1 VVLIAPAVL
10 YVQAQEALVLYS
22 ASVGEE
28 AAAPGLESLQK
39 AFPEG
44 MVTAAAWDPALP
56 PRPLSTVQAYV
67 EPTEASAVATF
78 AFKSLEAKGKF
89 VLVTK
94 AVQVGGGLR
103 PSKASLLFLPR
114 NQPPP
119 PHAPMGLQGVS
130 SPCCCPIVVWALLCL
145 ACVVPFVVVVGLG
158 GWGGGGFGLLFCEEV
173 LLATMCCGCCVR
185 LLPLQWEPAAAG
197 VLLDLRVQ
205 GFVVAE
211 PAVGP
216 GPVETVEV
224 GSLFVLR
231 GPASVP
237 VVSPLGSL
245 PTAPPLSSAGGVHQ
259 ARVDGGCYSEACS

>member
-78 AFKSLEAKGKF
+78 AFKSLEAKGKL

-94 AVQVGGGLR
+94 ALQVGGGLR

-119 PHAPMGLQGVS
+119 PPRPHGAARCLVPLLLPNS
-130 SPCCCPIVVWALLCL
+130 SVGSAVPRVCCAFCGRCGTR
-145 ACVVPFVVVVGLG
+145 GLG
-158 GWGGGGFGLLFCEEV
+158 GGGVWPALLRGGPACDDVLWLLR
-173 LLATMCCGCCVR
+173 A
-185 LLPLQWEPAAAG
+185 PP
-197 VLLDLRVQ
+197 
-205 GFVVAE
+205 
-211 PAVGP
+211 PSAVG
-216 GPVETVEV
+216 
-224 GSLFVLR
+224 
-231 GPASVP
+231 
-237 VVSPLGSL
+237 
-245 PTAPPLSSAGGVHQ
+245 
-259 ARVDGGCYSEACS
+259 ACSRWGSP